1 LDAKQRCKT
10 FGWPQVEVFL
20 FLGRIK
26 NGGSKEKI
34 SDWDAYAEW
43 MKKVRDS
50 YVWFLLFL
58 LESRV

>member
-1 LDAKQRCKT
+1 MQNNAVRPLAGLRSR
-10 FGWPQVEVFL
+10 FSL
-20 FLGRIK
+20 FLGRAK

-34 SDWDAYAEW
+34 SDWDAYAER

-58 LESRV
+58 LEGRV